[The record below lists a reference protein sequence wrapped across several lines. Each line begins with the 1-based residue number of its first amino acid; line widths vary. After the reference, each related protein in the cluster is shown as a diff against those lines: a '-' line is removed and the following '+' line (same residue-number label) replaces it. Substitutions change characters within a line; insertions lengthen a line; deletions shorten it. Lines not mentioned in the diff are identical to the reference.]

1 MSRGHKVGAIF
12 YTLWGIVHVIGGGAL
27 LKAGLSS
34 PAGALALLA
43 TTTPREQLPAID
55 SPLVGS
61 ILAYYGWLLVVFGA
75 LALVI
80 AYRLNWR
87 NDRAGYWI
95 NLGMVGGVDL
105 GLLLLLLIPGYIPWR
120 DGMIGLS
127 LFALAAV
134 FSTLGRLA
142 GPATES
148 G

>member
-1 MSRGHKVGAIF
+1 MSRSHKVGAIF
-12 YTLWGIVHVIGGGAL
+12 YALWGIVHIIGGAAL
-27 LKAGLSS
+27 VKAALSS
-34 PAGALALLA
+34 PVRALALLA
-43 TTTPREQLPAID
+43 TASPREQLPAID

-80 AYRLNWR
+80 GIRLNWR
-87 NDRAGYWI
+87 NDPAGYWI

-105 GLLLLLLIPGYIPWR
+105 GLLLLLLMPGYIPWR

-134 FSTLGRLA
+134 FTTLGRGA
-142 GPATES
+142 EPATKS